1 MPQSTRK
8 SSNKK
13 RVSIILSLTFL
24 VGLGI
29 YAYQTLPQILFAAPA
44 SDPALMVPDVAV
56 PSSDLVMPHKKT
68 KAKTMTDIDMMVNE
82 LSDRLRRQFAEN
94 IHLLAIQ
101 VSLRNLRDD
110 LNRSYP
116 AQGQALFVRILKL
129 AFPEFVDA
137 IIKAIAL
144 MDEYD
149 VWLQGMLLSLNDMN
163 PLEQQGV
170 LWEKRRALFGD
181 AAIQIWQEE
190 ISAEQ
195 ERQITMRNT
204 MEILDKAYDT
214 QMQERLYLL
223 QSTFEET
230 YADKI
235 QTMVVDPKGVLSQ
248 VFFGF
253 DSVQRDLA
261 ALSPEERQAQ
271 IDEIRKSMGFPE
283 EQIKYLSE
291 SDQKREKRWQK
302 GYAYMEARAAAE
314 VQYSGEAL
322 EYELDKIREKHFAH
336 EASTIK
342 KEEEGLEF
350 FRYKRPRVYGRN

>member
-230 YADKI
+230 YLKCFLVLI
-235 QTMVVDPKGVLSQ
+235 QCKETWLHCPRKRGKLKLMKSVNPWAFQKSKLSIYQSLIKNVKNVGRKVMPIWKRVQLPKFSILVKPWNMS
-248 VFFGF
+248 
-253 DSVQRDLA
+253 
-261 ALSPEERQAQ
+261 
-271 IDEIRKSMGFPE
+271 
-283 EQIKYLSE
+283 
-291 SDQKREKRWQK
+291 
-302 GYAYMEARAAAE
+302 
-314 VQYSGEAL
+314 
-322 EYELDKIREKHFAH
+322 
-336 EASTIK
+336 
-342 KEEEGLEF
+342 
-350 FRYKRPRVYGRN
+350 